1 MDSKV
6 RQSWEEFLD
15 PDMLRPR
22 LIRAAIYIAGYEALK
37 DAIIDRL
44 REFFTTGFDAS
55 GLKIDPKYDSDV
67 LSRNKNVL
75 LASLDW
81 LEEMRVIDDADIEAF
96 NRVKSCRNM
105 LAHRL
110 LTAIGSEGMP
120 ADLEPCFHA
129 MIALLRKIEVW
140 WIKEVEIPTIDDF
153 DGQEIDEG
161 EIMPG
166 RVISL
171 QLLRDIALGD
181 EENSR
186 SYLDE
191 FRKRIGDV

>member
-1 MDSKV
+1 MH
-6 RQSWEEFLD
+6 
-15 PDMLRPR
+15 
-22 LIRAAIYIAGYEALK
+22 RA
-37 DAIIDRL
+37 
-44 REFFTTGFDAS
+44 S
-55 GLKIDPKYDSDV
+55 SIDPKYDSDL
-67 LSRNKNVL
+67 LSRNKNLL

-96 NRVKSCRNM
+96 NRVKSCRNL

-120 ADLEPCFHA
+120 PDLEPCFHA

-191 FRKRIGDV
+191 FRKRIGDA

>member
-110 LTAIGSEGMP
+110 LTAIGSDGMP
-120 ADLEPCFHA
+120 VNLEPCFHA

>member
-1 MDSKV
+1 M
-6 RQSWEEFLD
+6 D
-15 PDMLRPR
+15 PDILRPR
-22 LIRAAIYIAGYEALK
+22 LIRAGIYIAGYEALK
-37 DAIIDRL
+37 DAIIDRI

-55 GLKIDPKYDSDV
+55 GFKIDPKYDSDV

-81 LEEMRVIDDADIEAF
+81 LEEMRVIDNADIEAF

-110 LTAIGSEGMP
+110 LTAIGADGMP
-120 ADLEPCFHA
+120 VDLEQCFHA
-129 MIALLRKIEVW
+129 MIALLKKIEVW

-153 DGQEIDEG
+153 DGQKIDEG

-166 RVISL
+166 RLISL

-186 SYLDE
+186 SYLDD
-191 FRKRIGDV
+191 FRKRIGDA